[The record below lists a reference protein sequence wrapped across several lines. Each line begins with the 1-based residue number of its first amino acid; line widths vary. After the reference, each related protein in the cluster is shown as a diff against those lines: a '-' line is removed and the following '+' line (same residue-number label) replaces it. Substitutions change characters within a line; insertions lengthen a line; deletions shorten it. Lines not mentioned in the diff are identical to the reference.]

1 VQVSTDRRCYAIDI
15 AVKLQLNRFLTNLL
29 QLDVRSSNSP
39 DSPVITIQDSEPD
52 EVDPGRLKESLKS
65 LGDIYKGIVQ
75 IQTQQQRDRH
85 RLILHSETNKSNY
98 SKVFQ
103 GSIFETFVFITVSIF
118 QIYFV
123 RRWFASRTSGA
134 GQSTSN
140 RVAKEWA

>member
-1 VQVSTDRRCYAIDI
+1 M
-15 AVKLQLNRFLTNLL
+15 
-29 QLDVRSSNSP
+29 
-39 DSPVITIQDSEPD
+39 ITIQDSEPD

-65 LGDIYKGIVQ
+65 LGDIYRGIVQ

-103 GSIFETFVFITVSIF
+103 GSIFETFVFIVVSIF

-123 RRWFASRTSGA
+123 RRWFASRSA
-134 GQSTSN
+134 GQSSSAASS
-140 RVAKEWA
+140 RAAKEWA

>member
-1 VQVSTDRRCYAIDI
+1 M
-15 AVKLQLNRFLTNLL
+15 
-29 QLDVRSSNSP
+29 
-39 DSPVITIQDSEPD
+39 ITIQDSEPD

-75 IQTQQQRDRH
+75 IQTLQQRDRH

-103 GSIFETFVFITVSIF
+103 GSIFETFVFIAVSIF

-123 RRWFASRTSGA
+123 RRWFASRTSGGGGGA